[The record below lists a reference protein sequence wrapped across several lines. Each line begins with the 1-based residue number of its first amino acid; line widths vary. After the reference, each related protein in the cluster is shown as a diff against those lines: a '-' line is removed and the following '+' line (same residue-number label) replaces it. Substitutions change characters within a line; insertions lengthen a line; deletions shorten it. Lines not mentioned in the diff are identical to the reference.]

1 MTTRGCWND
10 GIAGGRRLTR
20 AVVQR
25 VRSATV
31 DIGEERVAEIT
42 FGIAVLLGVGLN
54 DRPEDG
60 ERLAAKIAALR
71 IFEEA
76 GRMQRALADVG
87 GMALVVPQFTL
98 YGDARHGRRPDFT
111 SAAPPDLGKRL
122 FEGFCG
128 ALRGN
133 GVEVRQGRFGAA
145 MLVTLEADGP
155 VTLAL
160 STDGWRE
167 SDLGSS

>member
-1 MTTRGCWND
+1 M
-10 GIAGGRRLTR
+10 
-20 AVVQR
+20 
-25 VRSATV
+25 
-31 DIGEERVAEIT
+31 AEIKT
-42 FGIAVLLGVGLN
+42 GIVILLGVGVN

-60 ERLAAKIAALR
+60 ERLAAKIAGLR
-71 IFEEA
+71 IFEEG

-87 GMALVVPQFTL
+87 GAALAVPQFTL

-111 SAAPPDLGKRL
+111 AAAAPELGKRL

-133 GVEVRQGRFGAA
+133 GVMVHQGRFGAT
-145 MLVTLEADGP
+145 MLVSLEADGP

-167 SDLGSS
+167 SELSSP

>member
-1 MTTRGCWND
+1 
-10 GIAGGRRLTR
+10 
-20 AVVQR
+20 
-25 VRSATV
+25 VRSASV
-31 DIGEERVAEIT
+31 SVGDEGVADIKSGLV
-42 FGIAVLLGVGLN
+42 VLIGVGAN

-76 GRMQRALADVG
+76 GKMQLALADVG
-87 GMALVVPQFTL
+87 GAVLAVPQFTL

-111 SAAPPDLGKRL
+111 AAAPAELGKRL
-122 FEGFCG
+122 FDAFCG
-128 ALRGN
+128 ALRGA

-167 SDLGSS
+167 SEIGS